1 MSAPARL
8 FAIGVLLAG
17 LSACSSNN
25 NTSPTNPTTGTSV
38 SIVSGAA
45 ILSTT
50 AFSPSPVTVTRG
62 TVVTWKN
69 NDTTSH
75 DTTADGGMWNSGV
88 IAPGASFSTTLQTAG
103 TFTYHCTIHPGMVGT
118 VTVQ

>member
-1 MSAPARL
+1 MSAATRL
-8 FAIGVLLAG
+8 CLIALLLGG

-25 NTSPTNPTTGTSV
+25 TTPTNPSTGTSV

-45 ILSTT
+45 ILTTT
-50 AFSPSPVTVTRG
+50 AFSPSPVTVARG

-75 DTTADGGMWNSGV
+75 DTTADGGAWNSGA
-88 IAPGASFSTTLQTAG
+88 IAPGGSFSATLQTAG
-103 TFTYHCTIHPGMVGT
+103 TFIYHCTIHPGMVGT